1 MATHSTS
8 ISAPHAPAL
17 VAAGGW
23 GNGFANLL
31 RKEFSLWWRTRKWL
45 VHLIVWLVIF
55 NGIATAGIVS
65 SIQDGLTPAQVF
77 AAVIQPL
84 LVIGGVAMAIGMVTT
99 SQGAIIGEKQLGT
112 GAWIISKPVARSAFV
127 LAKLVA
133 YTVSFMSLAIVI
145 PGMMFYA
152 QSVLL
157 AGYAPDP
164 AAYVSALGVLALQN
178 LFYLALSLMLGTLF
192 ATRGPVSGI
201 ALGCL
206 FGGLVLP
213 KFLPQTITLLT
224 PWRLMNLAPA
234 LAQGEALPAEAML
247 PLIATALWAV
257 LFVAVALWRF
267 GREEF

>member
-1 MATHSTS
+1 
-8 ISAPHAPAL
+8 
-17 VAAGGW
+17 V
-23 GNGFANLL
+23 NGFATIGILSNLKSGL
-31 RKEFSLWWRTRKWL
+31 APAT
-45 VHLIVWLVIF
+45 IF
-55 NGIATAGIVS
+55 AE
-65 SIQDGLTPAQVF
+65 
-77 AAVIQPL
+77 VIQPL
-84 LVIGGVAMAIGMVTT
+84 LIIGGITTAIGMVTT

-112 GAWIISKPVARSAFV
+112 GAWIISKPVTRSAFV

-133 YTVSFMSLAIVI
+133 IGASFLTLAINI
-145 PGMMFYA
+145 PGTIYYA

-157 AGYAPDP
+157 AGYTPDP
-164 AAYVSALGVLALQN
+164 AAYLSALGVLALQN

-206 FGGLVLP
+206 FGGLLLP
-213 KFLPQTITLLT
+213 KFLPRTITLLT
-224 PWRLMNLAPA
+224 PWPITTLAPA

-247 PLIATALWAV
+247 PLIASALWTV

>member
-1 MATHSTS
+1 MATHNVL
-8 ISAPHAPAL
+8 IAAPQAPEL
-17 VAAGGW
+17 IAARGW

-31 RKEFSLWWRTRKWL
+31 RMEFSLWWRTRKWW
-45 VHLIVWLVIF
+45 VHLLVWLVIF
-55 NGIATAGIVS
+55 NGIAAAGIIS
-65 SIQDGLTPAQVF
+65 SIQDGLAPARIFVD
-77 AAVIQPL
+77 VIEPL
-84 LVIGGVAMAIGMVTT
+84 LIIGGVAMVIGIVTT

-133 YTVSFMSLAIVI
+133 IAASFLTLAIII
-145 PGMMFYA
+145 PGTLVYA

-157 AGYAPDP
+157 AGYTPDP
-164 AAYVSALGVLALQN
+164 AAYISAFGVLALQN
-178 LFYLALSLMLGTLF
+178 LFYLAFSLMLGTLF
-192 ATRGPVSGI
+192 ATRGPLSGV

-213 KFLPQTITLLT
+213 NFLPRTITLLT
-224 PWRLMNLAPA
+224 PWLLIQLAPA
-234 LAQGEALPAEAML
+234 LARGEVLPAEAIL
-247 PLIATALWAV
+247 PLIATALWVV